1 MRDSR
6 PLPPLPILPGTRA
19 LHPREETGERGGF
32 REVQAFSYLTGGE
45 RGLQQEVGSLHRAM
59 SLRFNPRPTGGGDS
73 LPVFCGRMV
82 RVWFQST
89 PPPTVP

>member
-32 REVQAFSYLTGGE
+32 REVQAFSYLTDGE
-45 RGLQQEVGSLHRAM
+45 RGLQQEVGSLQHEHLVDIVDDCAPRDVADNLRQIARADAE
-59 SLRFNPRPTGGGDS
+59 P
-73 LPVFCGRMV
+73 
-82 RVWFQST
+82 
-89 PPPTVP
+89 

>member
-32 REVQAFSYLTGGE
+32 REVQAFSYLTDGE
-45 RGLQQEVGSLHRAM
+45 RGLQQEVGSLQQEHLVDIVDDCAIRDAKADFFKM
-59 SLRFNPRPTGGGDS
+59 TELVETITF
-73 LPVFCGRMV
+73 
-82 RVWFQST
+82 
-89 PPPTVP
+89 